1 MNANLYS
8 TFLLCKGHLKT
19 KKQSQKRQQTNKTN
33 SRPSPLR
40 RLPVALAAG
49 LLAGDAVAGL
59 EVEGVFPVRVL
70 GPVVLQDG
78 DVVSY
83 GPRIPCVSGYHSG
96 GHKEDLR
103 REERERS

>member
-1 MNANLYS
+1 M
-8 TFLLCKGHLKT
+8 
-19 KKQSQKRQQTNKTN
+19 KKNKKKIRWRGG
-33 SRPSPLR
+33 SRRGRRRRRGNRPPAALR